1 MTDAT
6 YTDATSTDDWES
18 RIASAWAGVDTLSDE
33 AALESIDSLVDELP
47 NTDARGPFEAAG
59 IRDYLGLELLA
70 EPLYRR
76 ALDLGLEGVRLP
88 RAQIQLASTIRNLGK
103 IDESIEILQARL
115 REHPTDEWAG
125 PASAFLALALASRGD
140 DRLAASVALVALAD
154 YLPFYNRAVRGY
166 ATEL

>member
-1 MTDAT
+1 MPKTKLETTPDA
-6 YTDATSTDDWES
+6 WET
-18 RIASAWAGVDTLSDE
+18 RIAAAWAGVDALSDE
-33 AALESIDSLVDELP
+33 AALQSIDDLVEELP

-76 ALDLGLEGVRLP
+76 ALELGLEGVRLP

-103 IDESIEILQARL
+103 IDESIEILQQRL
-115 REHPTDEWAG
+115 SEHPSDEWAG

-140 DRLAASVALVALAD
+140 ERLATSVALIALAE

-166 ATEL
+166 AAELL

>member
-1 MTDAT
+1 MPEAT
-6 YTDATSTDDWES
+6 IAPDWEH
-18 RIASAWAGVDTLSDE
+18 RIAAAWAQVDDLSDE
-33 AALESIDSLVDELP
+33 AALDAIDSLVDELP
-47 NTDARGPFEAAG
+47 ATDARGPFEAAG

-76 ALDLGLEGVRLP
+76 ALQLGLEGQRLP

-115 REHPTDEWAG
+115 QEHPTDKWAG

-140 DRLAASVALVALAD
+140 ERLAASVALIALAE
-154 YLPFYNRAVRGY
+154 YLPAYNRAVRGY
-166 ATEL
+166 AAEL